1 MDNPNLFISP
11 LDTFLWIVLGLIAT
25 KSKLAVLTTRQT
37 NNLGDKVLRQ
47 VRKLKLRQFD
57 R

>member
-1 MDNPNLFISP
+1 MDDPNLFISP
-11 LDTFLWIVLGLIAT
+11 LDTFLWIVLCLIAT

-47 VRKLKLRQFD
+47 VRKLKLRQVD